1 MSLDL
6 YKFTKHTQKTT
17 TMKNGRLLIY
27 IFLLIAIP
35 TSNAQKKK
43 LENPFETKGDLNSQ
57 FIYLEKTST
66 NYKEYKVI
74 TKVKF
79 NKLHKN
85 VLDSLANQKKLLNSK
100 HEENNNQLTEINRL
114 KKELADTKEA
124 LTMANTNKD
133 SISVMGISMYKN
145 NYNLIAGIIIITLLI
160 VALFFFYKFN
170 NSNIVTK
177 EAKLILKET
186 QDEYEAHQKKSLIR
200 QQELSR
206 KLQDEIIKNR
216 KD

>member
-1 MSLDL
+1 
-6 YKFTKHTQKTT
+6 
-17 TMKNGRLLIY
+17 MKNGRLLIY

>member
-1 MSLDL
+1 
-6 YKFTKHTQKTT
+6 
-17 TMKNGRLLIY
+17 MKNGRLLIY
-27 IFLLIAIP
+27 LFLLIAIP

-79 NKLHKN
+79 NMLHKN

-100 HEENNNQLTEINRL
+100 HEENNKQLTEINRL
-114 KKELADTKEA
+114 KKELADTKEE
-124 LTMANTNKD
+124 LNMANTNKD

-145 NYNLIAGIIIITLLI
+145 NYNLISGIIIITLLI

-177 EAKLILKET
+177 EANLILKET
-186 QDEYEAHQKKSLIR
+186 QDEYEAHQKKSLVR

-206 KLQDEIIKNR
+206 KLQDEIIKKR

>member
-1 MSLDL
+1 
-6 YKFTKHTQKTT
+6 
-17 TMKNGRLLIY
+17 MKNGRLLIY
-27 IFLLIAIP
+27 LFLLIAIP

-79 NKLHKN
+79 NMLHKN

-100 HEENNNQLTEINRL
+100 HEENNKQLTEINRL
-114 KKELADTKEA
+114 KKELADTKEE
-124 LTMANTNKD
+124 LNMANTNKD

-145 NYNLIAGIIIITLLI
+145 NYNLISGIIIITLLI

-186 QDEYEAHQKKSLIR
+186 QDEYEAHQKKSLVR

-206 KLQDEIIKNR
+206 KLQDEIIKKR

>member
-1 MSLDL
+1 
-6 YKFTKHTQKTT
+6 
-17 TMKNGRLLIY
+17 MKNGRLLIY

-186 QDEYEAHQKKSLIR
+186 QDEYEAHQKKSLVR